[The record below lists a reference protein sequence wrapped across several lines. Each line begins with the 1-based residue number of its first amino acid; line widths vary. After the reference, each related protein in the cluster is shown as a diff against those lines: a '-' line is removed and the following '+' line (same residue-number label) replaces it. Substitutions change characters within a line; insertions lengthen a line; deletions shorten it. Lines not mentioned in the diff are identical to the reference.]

1 MTITGTA
8 QVPRRRI
15 VAINGSGGA
24 YVLVQASGPCR
35 YMEIQECP
43 PGGGTFTGSNFA
55 PQGLNYQRGD
65 ENYANTYP
73 ANPGEI
79 LTLGDQSWHRERMI
93 GLPAGMTDPAGN
105 PIASSTGQS
114 EQSSLKII
122 SATAT
127 ATQVMV
133 KEWI

>member
-15 VAINGSGGA
+15 VAINAAGGA
-24 YVLVQASGPCR
+24 EVLIQASGPCR
-35 YMEIQECP
+35 YMEIQECA
-43 PGGGTFTGSNFA
+43 PGGGSFNGTNYA

-65 ENYANTYP
+65 EAYANTYP
-73 ANPGEI
+73 AEPGEI
-79 LTLGDQSWHRERMI
+79 ITLGDLSWHRERMI

-114 EQSSLKII
+114 EQSSLKLI
-122 SATAT
+122 SATST
-127 ATQVMV
+127 ATQVLI